1 MKHLNK
7 VKLNQLAKADL
18 AKREMN
24 ALLGGAGCCGC
35 GCYYEGQE
43 GGSTTSANGSA
54 NRSHGYDSDYG
65 GIAYGYSS

>member
-18 AKREMN
+18 SKREMN
-24 ALLGGAGCCGC
+24 TLLGGVGCCGC
-35 GCYYEGQE
+35 GCYYETF
-43 GGSTTSANGSA
+43 GGHSTAADGSR
-54 NRSHGYDSDYG
+54 NRSSGYDSEYG